1 MTLIINGTDFSE
13 DFSPYVPEFG
23 LNRVEGP
30 NSGTA
35 QDGSAIIDLV
45 DTKDT
50 MEYTSSLLTEERYR
64 LIRQIAKLATVT
76 VQYDDPD
83 TGEISSKTMIPSV
96 GSAKRIPL
104 LGGGNVYKSLV
115 LTLTEK

>member
-1 MTLIINGTDFSE
+1 MTLIINGTDFSN
-13 DFSPYVPEFG
+13 DFSPYLPEFG
-23 LNRVEGP
+23 ISKIEGP

-45 DTKDT
+45 DTKDE
-50 MEYTSSLLTEERYR
+50 MVYTSSLLTEERYK
-64 LIRQIAKLATVT
+64 LIRKIAKLPVVS

-83 TGEISSKTMIPSV
+83 IGDLSTKIMIPSI
-96 GSAKRIPL
+96 GNAKRIPL
-104 LGGGNVYKSLV
+104 LGGGIAYKSLV